1 MITKNNIFLLFDFI
15 RKQKKISNFH
25 IKYSN
30 NCFVHTKAS
39 KLADIIIKKNN
50 IIFQCKIHKSLEEIL
65 LILIPI
71 LLNNKNFFIGQ
82 IGQSLDGK
90 IALNNGKSHYINDKL
105 SIIYLHCLRSI
116 CQAVVVGV
124 NTIIKDNPQLTTRM
138 VKGPN
143 PVRVIIDPSLKLT
156 NRLNIF
162 KDGNKNIVFTQ
173 KVSQKKFK
181 NTTVYKLPKK
191 DFTLQIHKK
200 LQLLNFSSV
209 LIEGG
214 ATTLSKFI
222 DNKLIDIMQF
232 IISPMIIGSGI
243 NSLNLKPISNL
254 DNALRPKNKIYR
266 FGKEIIV
273 SLNF

>member
-15 RKQKKISNFH
+15 RKQKKISNLN

-30 NCFVHTKAS
+30 KCFLLTS
-39 KLADIIIKKNN
+39 KSQLADIIIKKDN
-50 IIFQCKIHKSLEEIL
+50 ILFQSKINKSLEEIL
-65 LILIPI
+65 QILIPI

-105 SIIYLHCLRSI
+105 SIFYLHCLRSI
-116 CQAVVVGV
+116 SQAVVVGV

-138 VKGPN
+138 IKGPN
-143 PVRVIIDPSLKLT
+143 PVRVIIDPSLE
-156 NRLNIF
+156 LNNNYKIF
-162 KDGNKNIVFTQ
+162 KDGLSNIIFTH
-173 KVSQKKFK
+173 SPIQKKFK
-181 NTTVYKLPKK
+181 NTTIYKLQKK
-191 DFTLQIHKK
+191 DFTLQIYKK

>member
-15 RKQKKISNFH
+15 RKQKKISNFN

-30 NCFVHTKAS
+30 KCFAHTKAS

-50 IIFQCKIHKSLEEIL
+50 IIFQCKIHKSLEEIS

-143 PVRVIIDPSLKLT
+143 PVRVIIDPSLKL
-156 NRLNIF
+156 NNSYKIF
-162 KDGNKNIVFTQ
+162 KDGLSNIIFTH
-173 KVSQKKFK
+173 SSIQKKFK

>member
-15 RKQKKISNFH
+15 RKQKKISNLN

-30 NCFVHTKAS
+30 KCFLLTS
-39 KLADIIIKKNN
+39 KSQLADIIIKKDN
-50 IIFQCKIHKSLEEIL
+50 ILFQSKINKSLEEIL
-65 LILIPI
+65 QILIPI

-105 SIIYLHCLRSI
+105 SIFYLHCLRSI
-116 CQAVVVGV
+116 SQAVVVGV

-138 VKGPN
+138 IKGPN
-143 PVRVIIDPSLKLT
+143 PVRVIIDPSLKL
-156 NRLNIF
+156 NNNYKIF
-162 KDGNKNIVFTQ
+162 KDGLSNIIFTH
-173 KVSQKKFK
+173 SPIQKKFK
-181 NTTVYKLPKK
+181 NTTIYKLQKK
-191 DFTLQIHKK
+191 DFTLQIYKK